1 MGAQLKVI
9 APKVAGAKGHGGDVI
24 HADFQLAGSPSVL
37 FDVIVLALSKEGAA
51 MLSKESAAVAFVHDA
66 FAHLKVIGHTAE
78 AQPLLDKAGVV
89 ADAGVLA
96 IDGHGA
102 KAFLSAATKGRVWG
116 REPTVRTI
124 F

>member
-1 MGAQLKVI
+1 M
-9 APKVAGAKGHGGDVI
+9 
-24 HADFQLAGSPSVL
+24 L
-37 FDVIVLALSKEGAA
+37 FDEIVLALSKEGAA
-51 MLSKESAAVAFVHDA
+51 MLSKESATVAFVHDT

-96 IDGHGA
+96 IDGHGG
-102 KAFLSAATKGRVWG
+102 KAFLSTATKGRVWG
-116 REPTVRTI
+116 REPTVRTT